1 MARIRRILS
10 RGAPARQLRENQST
24 LEMTADEIEIRLLS
38 RAELSRVGE
47 IDRTERI
54 DVLYVQRGTRLAARA
69 GDWSAPA
76 WDPDG
81 QGEHS
86 VAAQQ
91 AALERYVD
99 AGAIALGGFSAE
111 RLVGVGVVLPRLH
124 PGVAQLPFLYISD
137 GFRAKG
143 VGRRLSDELER
154 IAREA
159 GAMEIVVSA
168 TPSENTVRFYL
179 GRGYEL
185 MAEPLPELFEVEPE
199 DVHMRKVLSG

>member
-1 MARIRRILS
+1 
-10 RGAPARQLRENQST
+10 
-24 LEMTADEIEIRLLS
+24 MTADEIEIRLLS

-54 DVLYVQRGTRLAARA
+54 DVLYVQRGTRLAERA

-91 AALERYVD
+91 AALERHVD
-99 AGAIALGGFSAE
+99 AGATALGGFSGE
-111 RLVGVGVVLPRLH
+111 RLVGVGVVLPHLH
-124 PGVAQLPFLYISD
+124 PGVAQLPFLYVSD

-179 GRGYEL
+179 GCGYEL
-185 MAEPLPELFEVEPE
+185 MAEPLPELFELEPE